1 MKKIVRLTESDL
13 HNIVKESVKR
23 VLQESSK
30 EDLQN
35 RLMMANDE
43 IKKNGFRVSLKSI
56 IDKYFPDFIPYNME
70 QRDYMCERMGL
81 PDGYDVL
88 GEIEYGS
95 LIVNMKTKELSF
107 SEISSYNI

>member
-13 HNIVKESVKR
+13 HSIVKESVKR

-43 IKKNGFRVSLKSI
+43 IKKIGFRVSLKSI

-70 QRDYMCERMGL
+70 QRDYMWERMGL

-88 GEIEYGS
+88 GEFEYGS

-107 SEISSYNI
+107 SEVSSYNI